1 MTGTDGATHENAA
14 TSAAWATALENVLSQ
29 QSAVLDDL
37 GEWAAR
43 QQHCIADGQVDEL
56 LTVLG
61 HRQVL
66 VERLLETQTEL
77 SGLTDRLEDRLQSV
91 EPETRHRLRGRMRD
105 VDDALRQVLE
115 QDDRDRSELER
126 QRSVANERLLA
137 LEAARRARSQYVTSE
152 VDAGSRR
159 FADERG

>member
-1 MTGTDGATHENAA
+1 MTSPRDITTEHAE

-37 GEWAAR
+37 AEWATR

-61 HRQVL
+61 HRQIL
-66 VERLLETQTEL
+66 VERLLSTQTEL
-77 SGLTDRLEDRLQSV
+77 SGLTNDLEDRLEKV
-91 EPETRHRLRGRMRD
+91 EPATRQRLRGRMRD

-126 QRSVANERLLA
+126 QRSVANERLHA
-137 LEAARRARSQYVTSE
+137 MEATRRARAQYVTS
-152 VDAGSRR
+152 DAETGSRR